1 MKRAPSIRVPI
12 ALFASGVL
20 ASGVLVADVAGA
32 DEPASGVL
40 VTDVVG
46 ADEPASGIA
55 ASDVVGAGVIGA
67 GVVAADGGG
76 AGIAAANIVG
86 AGVAGAGVV
95 APEALAAGWLDDT
108 VLGDCEYCRTPAFAA
123 ERRELA
129 NQSGPLHDPASGT
142 GYIVSIER
150 NGRFVW
156 GRAALM
162 GTGNLIRT
170 DAHVLIADD
179 GQLKAP
185 DGSLYFEPLHH
196 RGTDNLIE
204 IDLTSVRHGESVGP
218 YQTDVGHDWAVARLR
233 EDAIA
238 RFGGRSV
245 FAFLWDLPTTHD
257 DIHGP
262 ESARTSAFVLSHEVT
277 FRMHHCDK
285 VKDDHPSHYLFDA
298 EEIVFLR
305 CPSDYLDP
313 GVSGSVLATL
323 SGGNTWHLGGQL
335 VAGASSRLVR
345 VAGNGRAAETRM
357 PGHQLFLGNTPPFR
371 RAMTALYLQELRRR
385 GIDPRRDR
393 RSTAD

>member
-1 MKRAPSIRVPI
+1 MPSIRVPI

-20 ASGVLVADVAGA
+20 ASGVLV
-32 DEPASGVL
+32 
-40 VTDVVG
+40 TDVVG
-46 ADEPASGIA
+46 ADELASGIA
-55 ASDVVGAGVIGA
+55 ASDVIGAGVIGA
-67 GVVAADGGG
+67 GVTGVGVVAADGGG
-76 AGIAAANIVG
+76 AGVAAADVAG

-95 APEALAAGWLDDT
+95 SLEALAAEWLDGT
-108 VLGDCEYCRTPAFAA
+108 VLGGCDYCRTAAFSA
-123 ERRELA
+123 ERRTLA
-129 NQSGPLHDPASGT
+129 NQSGRLHDPASGM

-218 YQTDVGHDWAVARLR
+218 YQTDVGHDWAIARLR

-257 DIHGP
+257 DLHSP

-277 FRMHHCDK
+277 FRMRHCDE
-285 VKDDHPSHYLFDA
+285 VKDDHPSHYVFGA

-323 SGGNTWHLGGQL
+323 SDGSTWHLGGQL
-335 VAGASSRLVR
+335 VAGGSSRLVR

-371 RAMTALYLQELRRR
+371 RALTALYLEELIRR
-385 GIDPRRDR
+385 GIDPRRGR
-393 RSTAD
+393 RSPRD